1 MHDLEGARGY
11 RSMTQGSGGQVRVPY
26 VALPLRAARV
36 KREIMTAL
44 EQVVDHGVYIL
55 GPEVQEFERRFARY
69 CGTRYAVGVG
79 DGTSALM
86 LVLRG
91 IGIGPGDEVIT
102 VPNSFVASAS
112 SAALLGATPRFVDVR
127 RADMNMD
134 PDLLARAI
142 SPRTKAIVPVHLAG
156 HPADMEPILKI
167 GERYGIPVVED
178 AAQAVG
184 TTYHGKRTGSFGR
197 AGCFSLHPLK
207 NLHAIGDAGAIV
219 TDDESLYEWLLKAR
233 NHGLRSRDEVEF
245 WSPNTRLDTLQA
257 AVLTVMLG
265 HLDEWIRERREVAEE
280 LRAGLRGVVGVPE
293 EVPGSFH
300 TYQTFVVTAEKRDA
314 LLDHLR
320 RRAVDAKVHYPLAI
334 HTQPAARSL
343 GHRPDDF
350 PVTQWLADHVVSL
363 PIYPEMT
370 EAQRRAVIDGVRSF
384 YEA

>member
-1 MHDLEGARGY
+1 MSQIR
-11 RSMTQGSGGQVRVPY
+11 QGQIRVPY

-36 KREIMTAL
+36 KREIMSAI
-44 EQVVDHGVYIL
+44 EKVIDHGIYIL
-55 GPEVQEFERRFARY
+55 GPEVQEFEARFARY

-86 LVLRG
+86 LALRG
-91 IGIGPGDEVIT
+91 LAVGPGDEVIT
-102 VPNSFVASAS
+102 APNSFVASAS
-112 SAALLGATPRFVDVR
+112 AAALLGATPRFVDVR
-127 RADMNMD
+127 RHDMNMD
-134 PDLLARAI
+134 PDLLERAI

-156 HPADMEPILKI
+156 HAADMEPILKI
-167 GERYGIPVVED
+167 GERYGIPVIED

-184 TTYHGKRTGSFGR
+184 TTYHDKRTGSFGR

-207 NLHAIGDAGAIV
+207 NLHAIGDAGVIV
-219 TDDESLYEWLLKAR
+219 TDDQTLYEWLIMAR

-257 AVLTVMLG
+257 AVLTVMLE
-265 HLDEWIRERREVAEE
+265 HLDRWVDERRAIAEQF
-280 LRAGLRGVVGVPE
+280 RAGLRDVVGVPE
-293 EVPGSFH
+293 EAPGCFH
-300 TYQTFVVTAEKRDA
+300 TYQTFVIVAEKRDA

-320 RRAVDAKVHYPLAI
+320 QRGIDAKVHYSLAI
-334 HTQPAARSL
+334 HSQPAARSL

-350 PVTQWLADHVVSL
+350 PVTQWLTGRIVSL

-384 YEA
+384 YRA